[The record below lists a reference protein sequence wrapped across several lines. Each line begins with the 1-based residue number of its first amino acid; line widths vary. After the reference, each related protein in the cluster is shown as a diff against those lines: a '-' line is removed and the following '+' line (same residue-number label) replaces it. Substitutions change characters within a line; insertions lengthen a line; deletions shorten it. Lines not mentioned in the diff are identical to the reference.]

1 MAHKPLVAFL
11 LLLTGGVAQANTDL
25 QQFLQKTLEEAR
37 TTANLPA
44 VAGIVAIDG
53 KIEAE
58 AAVGVRALRLP
69 PEVTLDDRWHL
80 GSDTKAMTATMIA
93 KLVEGGVLSFDDTVA
108 MVFPGIA
115 PYMNLGTRD
124 ITLAQLL
131 SHTSGLTPL
140 VGPNELP
147 LFHAVIKNESGMR
160 AQRAAVAA
168 YYLRQKPASARG
180 EFSYSN
186 LGYVIA
192 AAMAEERTG
201 MSWEDLIERYVWK
214 PLGIENAGFGP
225 PGKSGRY
232 DQPLGH
238 TLVRNRLVGV
248 DPSRDVADNP
258 PALAPAGTV
267 NMSLRDWLKFAQDQL
282 DGEHGRGK
290 LLKQETYKR
299 LHTPVTKNYAMG
311 WGVILDKE
319 GAPSLLTHAG
329 SNGYWVAEVRILPK
343 RNAITLVTTN
353 SGGDAAEKAT
363 RLAGKALQDR
373 IK

>member
-1 MAHKPLVAFL
+1 MSSKPLVAFL
-11 LLLTGGVAQANTDL
+11 LLLTGGFAHANSDL
-25 QQFLQKTLEEAR
+25 QQFLQKTLNDAR
-37 TTANLPA
+37 STANLPA

-93 KLVEGGVLSFDDTVA
+93 KLVDGGVLSFDDTVA

-115 PYMNLGTRD
+115 RYMEVGARD

-140 VGPNELP
+140 AGPGDLP
-147 LFHAVIKNESGMR
+147 LFHAVIKKETGMR
-160 AQRAAVAA
+160 AQRAAVVA
-168 YYLRQKPASARG
+168 YYLRQPLASKRG

-201 MSWEDLIERYVWK
+201 LAWEDLIERYVWK

-225 PGKSGRY
+225 PGRSGRY

-238 TLVRNRLVGV
+238 AMVRNELEGV
-248 DPSRDVADNP
+248 DPELPVADNP

-282 DGEHGRGK
+282 DGEHGTGK

-299 LHTPVTKNYAMG
+299 LHTPVTRNYAMG
-311 WGVILDKE
+311 WGVIVDKE
-319 GAPSLLTHAG
+319 GSPTLLTHAG

-343 RNAITLVTTN
+343 RNAITLITTN
-353 SGGDAAEKAT
+353 SGGEAAEKAT

-373 IK
+373 IN